1 MQRLTLIP
9 FLIAA
14 TGCATV
20 GNFPTYHSH
29 LSLGAAHILTKGVGE
44 IPTLKKGDRVAV
56 VNLNSVLLE
65 DETVPAL
72 VEDALVSAIIATGA
86 TAVERDSEGLRI
98 AAQEGSGAS
107 LEYGARGYTD
117 DPSKPMVVDAE
128 LMGARRQV
136 PGNRYL
142 VNGESLVEV
151 PEGTDILET
160 GPGAADDRITRV
172 PMHDEPK
179 LVNQVQTATKL
190 LEYRLIDVSVRND
203 NAGFGSVIRN
213 VNVVMHLRLVE
224 VDSGL
229 VTWAGFVEDT
239 VSDTI
244 PLRATFS
251 LLATPDAKKP
261 ETREATPRAKSKV
274 GEALG
279 KLLGGK

>member
-1 MQRLTLIP
+1 M
-9 FLIAA
+9 
-14 TGCATV
+14 
-20 GNFPTYHSH
+20 
-29 LSLGAAHILTKGVGE
+29 
-44 IPTLKKGDRVAV
+44 
-56 VNLNSVLLE
+56 
-65 DETVPAL
+65 
-72 VEDALVSAIIATGA
+72 SAIIATGA

-203 NAGFGSVIRN
+203 DAGFGSVIRN